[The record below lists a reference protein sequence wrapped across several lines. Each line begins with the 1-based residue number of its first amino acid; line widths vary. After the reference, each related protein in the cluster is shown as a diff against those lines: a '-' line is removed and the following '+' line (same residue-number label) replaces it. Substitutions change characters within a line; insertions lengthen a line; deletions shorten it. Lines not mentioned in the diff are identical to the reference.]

1 MFRSSKLC
9 ETRHEE
15 LARYRNVLASI
26 LETKRIYRAY
36 YSAITAP
43 DIHKAMRTLK
53 DPNENEAHAVDAR
66 QELDLKVGVAF
77 SRFQTQFFRNKY
89 SDLDSS
95 VISYGPCQIPTLGF
109 CVDRFDLIQNFKGEA
124 FPRFHFSPAALLD
137 AERHRQEKLP
147 RSPALLGARPAVRP
161 GSTDSRGFSL
171 VLLRV
176 LAETGVGV
184 VADGA
189 VGARIERRARA
200 TGADE
205 HGDHAETG
213 VPIAWNGP
221 QRSYRIRGTAL
232 SERVHQLPAD
242 RDHRLS
248 GALQSPVCLEHSL

>member
-1 MFRSSKLC
+1 MFRSVELC
-9 ETRHEE
+9 ETRYEE
-15 LARYRNVLASI
+15 LARYSSIVASI

-43 DIHKAMRTLK
+43 DIYKAMRTLK

-124 FPRFHFSPAALLD
+124 LPRFHLSPPALLD
-137 AERHRQEKLP
+137 AERHRQEELP
-147 RSPALLGARPAVRP
+147 RAAALLGARPAFRP

-184 VADGA
+184 LPDGL
-189 VGARIERRARA
+189 VGA
-200 TGADE
+200 
-205 HGDHAETG
+205 
-213 VPIAWNGP
+213 
-221 QRSYRIRGTAL
+221 
-232 SERVHQLPAD
+232 
-242 RDHRLS
+242 
-248 GALQSPVCLEHSL
+248 